1 MLPPALRFEL
11 RPRRPRPW
19 LRVLLAGLC
28 VGLAAAV
35 ALVWWQR
42 QGEVE
47 RLERAAHAI
56 QAQVAAS
63 SAAPPASQP
72 PAAWMAA
79 AQQDGRLFALEADAR
94 LLEIERCTAERAT
107 VTRLVHDA
115 AAGVTQVEATL
126 QTGDVMA
133 PLLECLNAGVT
144 GPRRWR
150 LASVTAAPA
159 GGERGP
165 LSASLRHE

>member
-1 MLPPALRFEL
+1 MLPPALQFEL
-11 RPRRPRPW
+11 RPRRPGPW
-19 LRVLLAGLC
+19 LRVLLVGLC
-28 VGLAAAV
+28 VGLAVVV

-56 QAQVAAS
+56 QAQVTAS

-126 QTGDVMA
+126 QTGDVLA

-150 LASVTAAPA
+150 LINVAASPVGGAPGA
-159 GGERGP
+159 LG
-165 LSASLRHE
+165 ASLRHE